1 MLFIE
6 YLKLTS
12 PRIALLVMLAGF
24 TGIWA
29 GSRGTA
35 EPAVVFWTLLG
46 IGLAS
51 SGASVFN
58 NYYDRDIDRLMQ
70 RTSERPLPS
79 GRLKPAGVLIF
90 GISLSAAAFGILL
103 ISVNLL
109 TSLITLLAVFIY
121 SFLYTV
127 ILKRRTPLATEV
139 GGISG
144 ALSPVIGWAAAAGS
158 VSYETLLLFAMM
170 FYWQPAHF
178 WALALEHK
186 GEYKRAGIPT
196 LAVVRSAMNTKCRSF
211 IYILALVIAGFMPYL
226 SGMTGRLH
234 LVISIVLGG
243 LYISLGLIWMFSANN
258 FNKKLFIFSLIYISL
273 IFISI
278 ILDIQ

>member
-6 YLKLTS
+6 YIKLTS

-35 EPAVVFWTLLG
+35 EPAVIFWTLLG
-46 IGLAS
+46 IGLAA

-58 NYYDRDIDRLMQ
+58 NYYDRDIDCLMQ
-70 RTSERPLPS
+70 RTSERPLPA
-79 GRLKPAGVLIF
+79 GRLKPAGVLLF
-90 GISLSAAAFGILL
+90 GITLSTAAFIIL
-103 ISVNLL
+103 IMSVNLL
-109 TSLITLLAVFIY
+109 TALLSLLAVFIY

-144 ALSPVIGWAAAAGS
+144 SLSTFVGWPAAAGS
-158 VSYETLLLFAMM
+158 VSYEPMLLFAMM

-178 WALALEHK
+178 WSLALEHK
-186 GEYKRAGIPT
+186 GEYKSAGIPT

-234 LVISIVLGG
+234 LVTSIVLGG
-243 LYISLGLIWMFSANN
+243 VYIFLGLLWLFSARNL
-258 FNKKLFIFSLIYISL
+258 NKKIFIFSLIYIFL
-273 IFISI
+273 IFVSI
-278 ILDIQ
+278 VFDIQ